1 MCFEPSAPQ
10 TLTDWHLAEHDWCD
24 NADRG
29 RCLIID
35 TVIHPNTL
43 L

>member
-1 MCFEPSAPQ
+1 MRPLILPLRGLLRAAGAN
-10 TLTDWHLAEHDWCD
+10 TDWCD

-35 TVIHPNTL
+35 TVIHPSTL